1 MRRRACSESKTGA
14 RGVTRECEA
23 EDGEYLREMRE
34 ILEAYPLMGPPEHAV
49 RLAPHLYI
57 GNQKNADDIAALK
70 RLDITFVLNCAG
82 SRRLDFKKPPY
93 PRCARI
99 EAYLAIPA
107 EDRIEYDIMQH
118 FVEAFAFIDKA
129 KRRGTNVLVH
139 CNLGINR
146 SGAVCAA
153 YLMAN
158 QHMYLLEV
166 IKLLKARR
174 SVVLWN
180 KGFRLQLIKFAR
192 NRGYLD
198 PRQQSVPDSGMFTKN
213 ASSPVLN
220 SLDRRHYGGKTPPCE
235 RAKRA
240 AERKDAKEEKQSNGS
255 LLAASLRRSFK
266 SRLATSILAK
276 HSSFPSFGSDRGNS
290 EPETSRFSMAY
301 LTVPRHSRSP
311 KEGKGS
317 TLKRPVLSSH
327 YESDYFADSMYGSHG
342 RGAPAFRQTR
352 SSNDNFE
359 VSSTCHEMSSTRH
372 SRRDIPDGSANGD
385 DSSTLSTTRPLRV
398 YRKAATDT
406 QIYVKPTTNYHY
418 RRSETVATDMTHE
431 FSRMQLGEGRRDQPR
446 KDHSYAVDMAP
457 KDGRLESPNVL
468 SSRHRFDMTS
478 ATN

>member
-1 MRRRACSESKTGA
+1 MRRRACSESKPTGRSVA
-14 RGVTRECEA
+14 RACEA
-23 EDGEYLREMRE
+23 DDSDYLREIRE
-34 ILEAYPLMGPPEHAV
+34 ILDAYPLTGPPEYAV
-49 RLAPHLYI
+49 QLAPHLFI
-57 GNQKNADDIAALK
+57 GNQKNADDIAGLK
-70 RLDITFVLNCAG
+70 RLDITYVLNCAG

-93 PRCARI
+93 PRCARV

-118 FVEAFAFIDKA
+118 FIEAFSFIDKA

-166 IKLLKARR
+166 IKLLKAKR

-198 PRQQSVPDSGMFTKN
+198 PRHQSVPDSGIFTKN
-213 ASSPVLN
+213 ASSPSLN
-220 SLDRRHYGGKTPPCE
+220 SKERRQNGGKTPPCE

-240 AERKDAKEEKQSNGS
+240 AERKEAKEEKQSNGS

-276 HSSFPSFGSDRGNS
+276 HSSFSSFGSDRDS
-290 EPETSRFSMAY
+290 AERDSSRFSKAY
-301 LTVPRHSRSP
+301 LTVPRHARSP
-311 KEGKGS
+311 KEDRVS
-317 TLKRPVLSSH
+317 TLKRPILSSH
-327 YESDYFADSMYGSHG
+327 YESDYFTDSVYGNHHG
-342 RGAPAFRQTR
+342 VTSAPAFRQTR

-359 VSSTCHEMSSTRH
+359 VNTGRQG
-372 SRRDIPDGSANGD
+372 RRDTAGRKDGE

-406 QIYVKPTTNYHY
+406 QIYVKPTSNYHY
-418 RRSETVATDMTHE
+418 RRSETVATDMSHE
-431 FSRMQLGEGRRDQPR
+431 FGRMQLDEGRREQPR
-446 KDHSYAVDMAP
+446 RDHSYAANSAT
-457 KDGRLESPNVL
+457 KEGRYGSVNVL
-468 SSRHRFDMTS
+468 SGRHRSDMK
-478 ATN
+478 TN